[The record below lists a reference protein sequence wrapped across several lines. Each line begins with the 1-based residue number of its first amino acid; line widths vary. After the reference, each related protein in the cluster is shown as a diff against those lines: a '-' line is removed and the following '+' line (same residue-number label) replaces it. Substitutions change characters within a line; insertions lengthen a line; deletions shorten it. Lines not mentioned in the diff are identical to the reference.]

1 MDALTYSYTR
11 QNLAEVMRTVNEDH
25 APVIVTTQR
34 GTPVAIMALDDYNAL
49 EETAYLQRSPRGAR
63 RLMESV
69 NQLRGGGGTARQ
81 LDESEEGDALV
92 AVTNADQVL

>member
-11 QNLAEVMRTVNEDH
+11 QNLAEVMRRVNDDH

-34 GTPVAIMALDDYNAL
+34 GQPVVVMSLADYNSL
-49 EETAYLQRSPRGAR
+49 EETAYLLRNPKGAK

-69 NQLRGGGGTARQ
+69 NQLNEGGGTARRLIDDGQ
-81 LDESEEGDALV
+81 
-92 AVTNADQVL
+92 